1 MKLYNKI
8 FTLGLVASA
17 MAMTGCS
24 NSFLDIEDPTRTL
37 IGEYMS
43 TDEHIQGGRGGRL
56 RPSSLARLTGLWTN
70 ITLSIS

>member
-43 TDEHIQGGRGGRL
+43 TDEHIQEAVVAAYDPLFTGQ
-56 RPSSLARLTGLWTN
+56 TGLWTN
-70 ITLSIS
+70 ITPSIS